1 MKKTQD
7 FFRKKGP
14 GWTNLSDMDTL
25 ILSVNSARNQIIT
38 LGGAIELMS
47 VRKILDGVSIIFSL
61 PKI

>member
-1 MKKTQD
+1 MKKIQG
-7 FFRKKGP
+7 FFRKKGL
-14 GWTNLSDMDTL
+14 GWTSLSNMDIL

-47 VRKILDGVSIIFSL
+47 ARKILDGVLIIFSL